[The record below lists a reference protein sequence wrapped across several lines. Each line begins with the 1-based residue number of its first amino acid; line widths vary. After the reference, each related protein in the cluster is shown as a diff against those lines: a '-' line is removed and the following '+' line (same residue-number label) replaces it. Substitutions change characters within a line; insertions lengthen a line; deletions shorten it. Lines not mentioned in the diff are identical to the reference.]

1 MAPMADSVLN
11 HSWPAFSKLW
21 LKRWAFKRGSEP
33 KSCVQPFD
41 SGAVA
46 SATKSSSGS
55 WKPENPDFFSAMGDD
70 QEDDFPRRLSESM
83 EDLSLDLGALQ
94 GSEYLQDLGL
104 GAPSHSQPGET
115 PDSRPTGEEPGRDSL
130 FSSLAGSQDLSRR
143 RSWERSRSCSESW
156 RRLSLDASA
165 VDEEPCLPRTLASLA
180 LNLPGGGLKTWT
192 QGCLSGGGTPAES
205 PGKECDSPKK
215 RGRSRS
221 VPVSFY
227 EIRSPEISPGLEVPT
242 PPVQGLEPPVLECME
257 KDHVEPDHVLIVQQV
272 LQELRQY
279 HGARQRACMSA
290 SPGGAH
296 SNLTWFEFLSESEDG
311 AGKNEKSDKST
322 SVKRRLSCLRSRVT
336 RQKEKGKSPAHL
348 KDKGQDARER
358 RECVNG
364 HQLLQGTFSGPSSC
378 PLCGKPF
385 LSSASLKE
393 HPRGTLLSDGSPA
406 LSRNVGMTVSQKGGP
421 QPTPSPAGPG
431 TQLGPITGE
440 MDEADSA
447 FLKFKQTADDSLSL
461 TSPNT
466 ESIFVEDPYTASLR
480 SEIESDG
487 HEFEAE
493 SWSLAVDAAYAK
505 KQKREVVK
513 RQDVLYEL
521 MQTEV
526 HHVRTLKIM
535 LKVYSRALQEEL
547 QFSSKAIG
555 RLFPCADDLLETHSH
570 FLARLKERRQESLEE
585 GSDRNYVIQKIGD
598 LLVQQFSGEN
608 GERMKEKYGVFCSGH
623 NEAVSHYKLLL
634 QQNKKFQNL
643 IKKIGNFSIVRRLGV
658 QECILL
664 VTQRITKYPVLVE
677 RIIQNTEAG
686 TEDYE
691 DLTQA
696 LNLIKDIISQ
706 VDAKVS
712 ECEKGQRLREIAG
725 KMDLKSSSKLKNGL
739 TFRKEDM
746 LQRQLHLEGML
757 CWKTTSG
764 RLKDILA
771 ILLTDVLLLLQE
783 KDQKYVF
790 ASVDSKPPVISLQ
803 KLIVREVA
811 NEEKAMFL
819 ISASLQGPEMYEIY
833 TSSKEDRNA
842 WMAHIQRAVE
852 SCPDE
857 EEGPFSLPE
866 EERKVVEARA
876 TRLRDFQ
883 ERLSMKD
890 QLIAQSLLEKQQIYL
905 EMAEMGGLEDLPQ
918 PRGLFRGGDPSETL
932 QGELI
937 LKSAMS
943 EIEGIQSL
951 ICRQLGSANGQ
962 AEDGGSSTGPPRR
975 AETFAGYDC
984 TNSPTKNGSFKK
996 KVSSTDPRPRD
1007 WRGPPNSPD
1016 LKLSDSDIP
1025 GSSEESPQVVEA
1037 PGTESDPRLPTVLE
1051 SELVQR
1057 IQTLSQLLLNLQAVI
1072 AHQDSYVETQR
1083 AAIQEREKQFRL
1095 QSTRGNLLLEQE
1107 RQRNFEKQREE
1118 RAALEKLQSQLR
1130 HEQQRWERERQ
1141 WQHQELERAGARL
1154 QEREGEA
1161 RQLRER
1167 LEQERAEL
1175 ERQRQAYQHDLER
1188 LREAQRAV
1196 ERERERLELLRRLKK
1211 QNTAPGALPPDTLA
1225 EAQPPSHPPSFN
1237 GEGLEGPRVSMLP
1250 SGVGPEYAERPEVAR
1265 RDSAPTENRLA
1276 KSDVPIQLLSA
1287 TNQFQRQA
1295 AVQQQIPTKLAAS
1308 TKGGKDKGG
1317 KSRGSQRWESSASFD
1332 LKQQLLLN
1340 KLMGKDE
1347 STSRNRRSLSPI
1359 LPGRH
1364 SPAPPPDPGFPAPSP
1379 PPADSPSEG
1388 FSLKAGGT
1396 ALLPGPPAPSPL
1408 PATPLSAKEDA
1419 SKEDVIF
1426 F

>member
-1 MAPMADSVLN
+1 MGNAHSKSGDRHGTLPGRPELSFYGSFPRKWSENVFLDNELLTSKILSVLRPQ
-11 HSWPAFSKLW
+11 SE
-21 LKRWAFKRGSEP
+21 RG
-33 KSCVQPFD
+33 FR
-41 SGAVA
+41 A
-46 SATKSSSGS
+46 
-55 WKPENPDFFSAMGDD
+55 GDLRYPTH
-70 QEDDFPRRLSESM
+70 FLSTNS
-83 EDLSLDLGALQ
+83 
-94 GSEYLQDLGL
+94 
-104 GAPSHSQPGET
+104 
-115 PDSRPTGEEPGRDSL
+115 
-130 FSSLAGSQDLSRR
+130 
-143 RSWERSRSCSESW
+143 
-156 RRLSLDASA
+156 
-165 VDEEPCLPRTLASLA
+165 VLAS
-180 LNLPGGGLKTWT
+180 
-192 QGCLSGGGTPAES
+192 
-205 PGKECDSPKK
+205 
-215 RGRSRS
+215 
-221 VPVSFY
+221 
-227 EIRSPEISPGLEVPT
+227 
-242 PPVQGLEPPVLECME
+242 
-257 KDHVEPDHVLIVQQV
+257 
-272 LQELRQY
+272 
-279 HGARQRACMSA
+279 
-290 SPGGAH
+290 
-296 SNLTWFEFLSESEDG
+296 
-311 AGKNEKSDKST
+311 
-322 SVKRRLSCLRSRVT
+322 VT
-336 RQKEKGKSPAHL
+336 
-348 KDKGQDARER
+348 
-358 RECVNG
+358 
-364 HQLLQGTFSGPSSC
+364 
-378 PLCGKPF
+378 
-385 LSSASLKE
+385 ASLKE
-393 HPRGTLLSDGSPA
+393 NPRGTLLSDGSPA

-431 TQLGPITGE
+431 TQLGPLTGE
-440 MDEADSA
+440 MDEADSV
-447 FLKFKQTADDSLSL
+447 FLKLKQTADDSLSL
-461 TSPNT
+461 TTSNA
-466 ESIFVEDPYTASLR
+466 ESIFVEDPYAASLR

-493 SWSLAVDAAYAK
+493 SWSLAVDPAYAK

-643 IKKIGNFSIVRRLGV
+643 IK
-658 QECILL
+658 ECILL

-677 RIIQNTEAG
+677 RIIQNTEGIG
-686 TEDYE
+686 TEE
-691 DLTQA
+691 SLG
-696 LNLIKDIISQ
+696 LIKDIISQ

-712 ECEKGQRLREIAG
+712 EFEKGQRLREIAG
-725 KMDLKSSSKLKNGL
+725 KMDLKSSGKLKNGL

-764 RLKDILA
+764 RLKDVLA
-771 ILLTDVLLLLQE
+771 VLLTDVLLLLQE

-842 WMAHIQRAVE
+842 WMAHIRRAVE

-857 EEGPFSLPE
+857 EQGPFSLPE

-876 TRLRDFQ
+876 TRLRDCQ

-905 EMAEMGGLEDLPQ
+905 EMAEMSGLEDLPQ

-951 ICRQLGSANGQ
+951 ICRRLGSANSQ
-962 AEDGGSSTGPPRR
+962 VEDGGSSTGPPRR
-975 AETFAGYDC
+975 AETFGGYDC
-984 TNSPTKNGSFKK
+984 TNSPTKSKSGAIAPPAPRVGARCPSPRGRLHAPVASGPRTGINLSLLPAACPADPDTVPAAPEPPGTGAGWGWPHVPFPGWLGHGCGSH
-996 KVSSTDPRPRD
+996 PPGP
-1007 WRGPPNSPD
+1007 GPP
-1016 LKLSDSDIP
+1016 
-1025 GSSEESPQVVEA
+1025 
-1037 PGTESDPRLPTVLE
+1037 
-1051 SELVQR
+1051 
-1057 IQTLSQLLLNLQAVI
+1057 QAVI
-1072 AHQDSYVETQR
+1072 THQDSYVETQR
-1083 AAIQEREKQFRL
+1083 AAILEREKQFRL

-1118 RAALEKLQSQLR
+1118 RAAVEKLQSQLR
-1130 HEQQRWERERQ
+1130 QDQQRWERERQ
-1141 WQHQELERAGARL
+1141 RQQQELERAGALL

-1211 QNTAPGALPPDTLA
+1211 QNTAPGALPPDTLT

-1237 GEGLEGPRVSMLP
+1237 GEGLEGPRVSMLL

-1265 RDSAPTENRLA
+1265 RDSAPTESRLA

-1340 KLMGKDE
+1340 KFMGKDE

-1359 LPGRH
+1359 LPSRH

>member
-1 MAPMADSVLN
+1 MGNTHSKSGDRHGTLPGRPELSFYGSFPRKWSENVFLDNELLTSKILSVLRPQ
-11 HSWPAFSKLW
+11 SE
-21 LKRWAFKRGSEP
+21 RG
-33 KSCVQPFD
+33 FR
-41 SGAVA
+41 A
-46 SATKSSSGS
+46 
-55 WKPENPDFFSAMGDD
+55 GDLRYPTH
-70 QEDDFPRRLSESM
+70 FLSTNS
-83 EDLSLDLGALQ
+83 
-94 GSEYLQDLGL
+94 
-104 GAPSHSQPGET
+104 
-115 PDSRPTGEEPGRDSL
+115 
-130 FSSLAGSQDLSRR
+130 
-143 RSWERSRSCSESW
+143 
-156 RRLSLDASA
+156 
-165 VDEEPCLPRTLASLA
+165 VLAS
-180 LNLPGGGLKTWT
+180 
-192 QGCLSGGGTPAES
+192 
-205 PGKECDSPKK
+205 
-215 RGRSRS
+215 
-221 VPVSFY
+221 
-227 EIRSPEISPGLEVPT
+227 
-242 PPVQGLEPPVLECME
+242 
-257 KDHVEPDHVLIVQQV
+257 
-272 LQELRQY
+272 
-279 HGARQRACMSA
+279 
-290 SPGGAH
+290 
-296 SNLTWFEFLSESEDG
+296 
-311 AGKNEKSDKST
+311 
-322 SVKRRLSCLRSRVT
+322 VT
-336 RQKEKGKSPAHL
+336 
-348 KDKGQDARER
+348 
-358 RECVNG
+358 
-364 HQLLQGTFSGPSSC
+364 
-378 PLCGKPF
+378 
-385 LSSASLKE
+385 ASLKE
-393 HPRGTLLSDGSPA
+393 NPRGTLLSDGSPA

-440 MDEADSA
+440 MDEADSV
-447 FLKFKQTADDSLSL
+447 FLKLKQTADDSLSL
-461 TSPNT
+461 TTSNA

-493 SWSLAVDAAYAK
+493 SWSLAVDPAYAR

-535 LKVYSRALQEEL
+535 LK
-547 QFSSKAIG
+547 
-555 RLFPCADDLLETHSH
+555 
-570 FLARLKERRQESLEE
+570 ERRQESLEE

-598 LLVQQFSGEN
+598 LLVQQ
-608 GERMKEKYGVFCSGH
+608 
-623 NEAVSHYKLLL
+623 
-634 QQNKKFQNL
+634 
-643 IKKIGNFSIVRRLGV
+643 KIGNFSIVRRLGV

-712 ECEKGQRLREIAG
+712 EFEKGQRLREIAG
-725 KMDLKSSSKLKNGL
+725 KMDLKSSGKLKNGL

-764 RLKDILA
+764 RLKDVLA
-771 ILLTDVLLLLQE
+771 VLLTD
-783 KDQKYVF
+783 
-790 ASVDSKPPVISLQ
+790 DSKPPVISLQ

-842 WMAHIQRAVE
+842 WMAHIRRAVE

-905 EMAEMGGLEDLPQ
+905 EMAEMSGLEDLPQ

-951 ICRQLGSANGQ
+951 ICRRLGSANGQ

-975 AETFAGYDC
+975 AETFGGYDC

-1016 LKLSDSDIP
+1016 LKLSHSDIP
-1025 GSSEESPQVVEA
+1025 GGSEESLQV
-1037 PGTESDPRLPTVLE
+1037 
-1051 SELVQR
+1051 LVQR

-1083 AAIQEREKQFRL
+1083 AAILEREKQFRL

-1118 RAALEKLQSQLR
+1118 RAAVEKLQSQLR
-1130 HEQQRWERERQ
+1130 QEQQRWERERQ
-1141 WQHQELERAGARL
+1141 RQQQELERAGALL

-1211 QNTAPGALPPDTLA
+1211 QNTAPGALPPDTLYRGPA
-1225 EAQPPSHPPSFN
+1225 PKPSSQLQRGRAGGAS
-1237 GEGLEGPRVSMLP
+1237 GEH
-1250 SGVGPEYAERPEVAR
+1250 
-1265 RDSAPTENRLA
+1265 
-1276 KSDVPIQLLSA
+1276 
-1287 TNQFQRQA
+1287 A
-1295 AVQQQIPTKLAAS
+1295 AVWCGA
-1308 TKGGKDKGG
+1308 
-1317 KSRGSQRWESSASFD
+1317 RVHR
-1332 LKQQLLLN
+1332 
-1340 KLMGKDE
+1340 
-1347 STSRNRRSLSPI
+1347 
-1359 LPGRH
+1359 
-1364 SPAPPPDPGFPAPSP
+1364 AP
-1379 PPADSPSEG
+1379 
-1388 FSLKAGGT
+1388 
-1396 ALLPGPPAPSPL
+1396 
-1408 PATPLSAKEDA
+1408 
-1419 SKEDVIF
+1419 
-1426 F
+1426 

>member
-1 MAPMADSVLN
+1 
-11 HSWPAFSKLW
+11 
-21 LKRWAFKRGSEP
+21 
-33 KSCVQPFD
+33 
-41 SGAVA
+41 
-46 SATKSSSGS
+46 
-55 WKPENPDFFSAMGDD
+55 MGDD
-70 QEDDFPRRLSESM
+70 QEDDFPRRLSESA

-104 GAPSHSQPGET
+104 GAPSHSQPGEA
-115 PDSRPTGEEPGRDSL
+115 PDSRAPSEEPGRDSL
-130 FSSLAGSQDLSRR
+130 FSNLAGSQDLSRR

-192 QGCLSGGGTPAES
+192 QECLSGGGTPAES

-215 RGRSRS
+215 RVRSRS
-221 VPVSFY
+221 VPVSSY
-227 EIRSPEISPGLEVPT
+227 EIRSPEISPDLEVPA

-279 HGARQRACMSA
+279 HGARQRACMSP
-290 SPGGAH
+290 SSGEAH
-296 SNLTWFEFLSESEDG
+296 SNLTWFEFLSESEDS

-364 HQLLQGTFSGPSSC
+364 HQLVQGTFSSPSSC
-378 PLCGKPF
+378 PLCGKPL

-393 HPRGTLLSDGSPA
+393 NPRGTLLSDGSPA

-431 TQLGPITGE
+431 TQLGPLTGE
-440 MDEADSA
+440 MDEADSVL
-447 FLKFKQTADDSLSL
+447 LKLKQTADDSLSL
-461 TSPNT
+461 TASNV
-466 ESIFVEDPYTASLR
+466 ESIFVEDPYAASLR

-493 SWSLAVDAAYAK
+493 SWSLAVDPAYAK

-598 LLVQQFSGEN
+598 LLVQQFSGEH

-712 ECEKGQRLREIAG
+712 EFEKGQRLREIAG
-725 KMDLKSSSKLKNGL
+725 KMDLKSSGKLKNGL

-764 RLKDILA
+764 RLKDVLA
-771 ILLTDVLLLLQE
+771 VLLTDVLLLLQE

-833 TSSKEDRNA
+833 TSSKEDRNT
-842 WMAHIQRAVE
+842 WMAHIRRAVE

-857 EEGPFSLPE
+857 EQGPFSLPE

-905 EMAEMGGLEDLPQ
+905 EMAEMSGLEDLPQ

-951 ICRQLGSANGQ
+951 ICRRLGSANGQ

-975 AETFAGYDC
+975 AETFGGYDC

-1016 LKLSDSDIP
+1016 LKLGHTDVP
-1025 GSSEESPQVVEA
+1025 GGSEESPQVVEA
-1037 PGTESDPRLPTVLE
+1037 PGMESDSRLPTVLE
-1051 SELVQR
+1051 LELVQR

-1072 AHQDSYVETQR
+1072 THQDSYVETQR
-1083 AAIQEREKQFRL
+1083 AAILEREKQFRL

-1118 RAALEKLQSQLR
+1118 RAAVEKLQSQLR
-1130 HEQQRWERERQ
+1130 QDQQRWERERQ
-1141 WQHQELERAGARL
+1141 RQQQELERAGALL

-1211 QNTAPGALPPDTLA
+1211 QNTAPGALPPDTLT

-1237 GEGLEGPRVSMLP
+1237 GEGLEGPRVSMLL

-1265 RDSAPTENRLA
+1265 RDSAPTESRLA

-1340 KLMGKDE
+1340 KFMGKDE

-1359 LPGRH
+1359 LPSRH

-1388 FSLKAGGT
+1388 FSLKAGDT